1 MISGFFTS
9 QLILIIFNELVF
21 IDLTSF
27 SFFGRG
33 RGGRGY
39 LTSFH
44 KTAAEVSDYLI
55 SKTRKK
61 CYLTRI

>member
-1 MISGFFTS
+1 MS

-33 RGGRGY
+33 RGGEGLPNKLSQDCR
-39 LTSFH
+39 
-44 KTAAEVSDYLI
+44 
-55 SKTRKK
+55 
-61 CYLTRI
+61 

>member
-1 MISGFFTS
+1 MISGFFMS

-21 IDLTSF
+21 IDLNSF
-27 SFFGRG
+27 SFLGRG

-39 LTSFH
+39 LASFH

>member
-1 MISGFFTS
+1 MS

-27 SFFGRG
+27 SFFWAG
-33 RGGRGY
+33 RGGGGY

>member
-1 MISGFFTS
+1 MS
-9 QLILIIFNELVF
+9 QLILIISNELVF

-33 RGGRGY
+33 RGGGRGY

-44 KTAAEVSDYLI
+44 KTAAEVNDYLI

>member
-1 MISGFFTS
+1 MISEFFMS

-33 RGGRGY
+33 RGGEGLPNKLSQDCR
-39 LTSFH
+39 
-44 KTAAEVSDYLI
+44 
-55 SKTRKK
+55 
-61 CYLTRI
+61 